1 MRIQFDPVRGHPTEA
16 CHDLSAMLGDEEIGF
31 EVTGVEPL

>member
-1 MRIQFDPVRGHPTEA
+1 MRIQFDPVLGHPTEA
-16 CHDLSAMLGDEEIGF
+16 YHDLSTMLADEEIGF